1 MADETP
7 MSPITAAEPPKAAAL
22 SEAGTPAASTLKLKP
37 VIRKPI
43 VGATQSAL
51 KPGLKLPPKTGATV
65 SELRPGLKLPPKP
78 GASGVLKPGL
88 KLPAKPVIRK
98 PGSAESAV
106 SIPKPVSPVAAEPAS
121 QPAEPA
127 APVAKIDMSGV
138 AKLPTVEMQAIR
150 RDEELKVPEAP
161 KPMEALK
168 SVTQKL
174 KGITQQIPAQAIL
187 HKTGIIADGA
197 VSDAQKQAAKSKT
210 ARISLSDA
218 MGVAPVK
225 NEAAPM
231 KTIRI
236 KRPVDIPGAAKSP
249 EPATA
254 VGPAAEKSAE
264 AAAEVKSETAE
275 EAPSTVT
282 QRKTLKISRPTG
294 GAVRPGGKFGIKR
307 AGAATPAPAAAK
319 ISGSETSAA
328 DTGDAVA
335 DIADIPPLPMPP
347 PPVAAEP
354 VSDVPAWVTSLS
366 AVVQIAACIVIGAL
380 AWLLYS
386 DSQILPF

>member
-1 MADETP
+1 MPIYRNGVFYGIIGVEIPANSFFNHAGFVSQSNKSEIITIVNNSSAAVITGTV
-7 MSPITAAEPPKAAAL
+7 MSQTA
-22 SEAGTPAASTLKLKP
+22 
-37 VIRKPI
+37 
-43 VGATQSAL
+43 
-51 KPGLKLPPKTGATV
+51 
-65 SELRPGLKLPPKP
+65 SELYNIESGL
-78 GASGVLKPGL
+78 VL
-88 KLPAKPVIRK
+88 
-98 PGSAESAV
+98 SS
-106 SIPKPVSPVAAEPAS
+106 
-121 QPAEPA
+121 
-127 APVAKIDMSGV
+127 
-138 AKLPTVEMQAIR
+138 T
-150 RDEELKVPEAP
+150 
-161 KPMEALK
+161 
-168 SVTQKL
+168 VTQKL
-174 KGITQQIPAQAIL
+174 KGVTQQIPQQAIL
-187 HKTGIIADGA
+187 RKTGIIADQDL
-197 VSDAQKQAAKSKT
+197 SDAQKQAAKSRT

-249 EPATA
+249 EPAAA

-264 AAAEVKSETAE
+264 AAAEVKSETAA

-354 VSDVPAWVTSLS
+354 VSDVPGWVTSLS